1 MYCNINAVLQI
12 ITKLITI
19 DRGYSVLP
27 PNRRYSYLTEPLL
40 QDTHGTQVIVLV
52 FNMFIH
58 ILIIYL
64 KALQVLTVMDCKTV
78 KTISNF
84 YLHLLWHSTSLPN
97 YFSMIVNILRFLD
110 AFNNNFPS
118 RYPLPALFYFPNPI
132 HLILLS
138 NCHNFPL
145 NFPVLG
151 IDKFH
156 RFVSLLMVNSKWITN
171 LSYFIMWWVRAKL

>member
-40 QDTHGTQVIVLV
+40 QDTHGTQVIV
-52 FNMFIH
+52 FNMFI
-58 ILIIYL
+58 LYFNYLL

-118 RYPLPALFYFPNPI
+118 RYPLPALFYFSNPI
-132 HLILLS
+132 HLTLLS
-138 NCHNFPL
+138 NCHNFP
-145 NFPVLG
+145 FPVLG
-151 IDKFH
+151 
-156 RFVSLLMVNSKWITN
+156 
-171 LSYFIMWWVRAKL
+171 VRYP